1 MSYNLAMKAARKHK
15 NAAGHFS
22 LAHIITDAIC
32 SSENDNVYI
41 ALSSCAE
48 SAVTDDLVK
57 HDFAVRI
64 AGATII
70 GLIHKY
76 LSEYHPI
83 EWNET
88 KTKDFTGIS
97 EEDERFD
104 ADAIERARE
113 MRL

>member
-1 MSYNLAMKAARKHK
+1 MSYYAAMKAARKHK

-32 SSENDNVYI
+32 SSENDAVYI
-41 ALSSCAE
+41 MLSVCAE
-48 SAVTDDLVK
+48 SAVTDDPDK
-57 HDFAVRI
+57 HDLAVRT
-64 AGATII
+64 AGAAII

-76 LSEYHPI
+76 LSEYHPT

-97 EEDERFD
+97 DDDERFALD
-104 ADAIERARE
+104 AKERARE
-113 MRL
+113 MHL

>member
-1 MSYNLAMKAARKHK
+1 MSYDSAMKAARKHK

-32 SSENDNVYI
+32 SGEDADYI
-41 ALSSCAE
+41 ELSLLAE
-48 SAVTDDLVK
+48 SAVTTDITK
-57 HDFAVRI
+57 HNEAVQK
-64 AGATII
+64 AGAAII

-97 EEDERFD
+97 DDDERFALD
-104 ADAIERARE
+104 AKERARE
-113 MRL
+113 MHL

>member
-1 MSYNLAMKAARKHK
+1 MAYNSAMKAARKHK

-32 SSENDNVYI
+32 SGNDADYI
-41 ALSSCAE
+41 ALSLLAE
-48 SAVTDDLVK
+48 SAVTTDITK
-57 HDFAVRI
+57 HNEAVQK
-64 AGATII
+64 AGAAII

-76 LSEYHPI
+76 LSDYYPT

-97 EEDERFD
+97 DDDERFALD
-104 ADAIERARE
+104 AKERAQDT
-113 MRL
+113 MVS